1 MGINYGSQTLRLT
14 KSVGDL
20 TYYERSGKTISRRKV
35 LTNTSTTELQQL
47 NRCIQ
52 GEIGHLCKRFLAP
65 VQLGFQRPQ
74 RGLSAANM
82 FVRLNRKA
90 VTATKNEESLLYE
103 ATVDYSELQLSDG
116 DLFLPEVT
124 ASIDAEQHCVTFKI
138 AEALSV
144 GRVYPDD
151 VLIGVIYEKKFQIC
165 VVQELGK
172 RSDVGDVPVTLSER
186 LDMSALEVYAFAL
199 NQKRKDAS
207 RSVYLIT

>member
-20 TYYERSGKTISRRKV
+20 TYYQRAGSTISRKKV
-35 LTNTSTTELQQL
+35 LTNTSNTEPQQA

-52 GEIGHLCKRFLAP
+52 GAVGHLCKRLLPAI
-65 VQLGFQRPQ
+65 QLGFQRPK

-82 FVRLNRKA
+82 FIRQNRKA
-90 VTATKNEESLLYE
+90 VTATKNENTLLYE
-103 ATVDYSELQLSDG
+103 ATVDYSQLELSDG

-124 ASIDAEQHCVTFKI
+124 ATLDTEQSCVTFKI
-138 AEALSV
+138 AGGMSI

-151 VLIGVIYEKKFQIC
+151 VLIGVIYEKEFQVC

-172 RSDVGDVPVTLSER
+172 RSDAGDVPVTLPAQF
-186 LDMSALEVYAFAL
+186 DMSAVEIYAFAL
-199 NQKRKDAS
+199 NRKRKDTS
-207 RSVYLIT
+207 PSVYLIT

>member
-1 MGINYGSQTLRLT
+1 MGINHGSQTLHLT
-14 KSVGDL
+14 NSVGDI
-20 TYYERSGKTISRRKV
+20 TYYQRSGATISRKKV
-35 LTNTSTTELQQL
+35 LTNTSKTELQQL

-52 GEIGHLCKRFLAP
+52 GEIGHLCKRFLSP
-65 VQLGFQRPQ
+65 VQMGFQRPK

-90 VTATKNEESLLYE
+90 VTAKKNEKTQLYE
-103 ATVDYSELQLSDG
+103 ATVDFSQLQLSEG

-124 ASIDAEQHCVTFKI
+124 ATLDAEQHCVTFKI
-138 AEALSV
+138 AEAMSV

-172 RSDVGDVPVTLSER
+172 RSDVGDVPVTLSSR
-186 LDMSALEVYAFAL
+186 LDMSALEIYAFAF
-199 NQKRKDAS
+199 NPGRKDAS
-207 RSVYLIT
+207 PCVYLNA